1 MHCLNVTEN
10 NGTLMVSSCA
20 NDFQI
25 SSLWLYSENSS
36 VLFTVVTNLGPIVQL
51 SLVKVMMNKW
61 CVHLFIIIFIDVYRQ
76 SKYIPTVTNFVSI
89 LANCFYFLRKITALR
104 PSVLNFWGR
113 LVEFCQKCSE
123 QTTKKWLYW
132 LRFTKNGTQNFMQR
146 PHFECCLKIAI
157 DST

>member
-36 VLFTVVTNLGPIVQL
+36 VLFTVVTNLGPTVQL

-89 LANCFYFLRKITALR
+89 LANCFYFLQKITTLW
-104 PSVLNFWGR
+104 PSILNF
-113 LVEFCQKCSE
+113 
-123 QTTKKWLYW
+123 
-132 LRFTKNGTQNFMQR
+132 
-146 PHFECCLKIAI
+146 
-157 DST
+157 